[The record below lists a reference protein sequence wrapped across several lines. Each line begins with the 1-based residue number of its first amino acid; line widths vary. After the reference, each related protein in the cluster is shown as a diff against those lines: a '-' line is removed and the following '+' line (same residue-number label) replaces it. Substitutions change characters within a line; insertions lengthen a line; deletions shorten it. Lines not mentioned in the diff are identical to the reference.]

1 MKVKIKTNLTAG
13 IVMAIFAI
21 VMLLVMPTQVR
32 LPMYDSGAPS
42 PRIIPGICLVGIL
55 ICSVL
60 LIVQSLVFHKE
71 TIYEFDL
78 EKEKHELVLIGLLL
92 LFVAG
97 TLTLGFVVSGIIIFC
112 AIEFY
117 VGERK
122 PVMYLYTIAA
132 VFIVYFLFQ
141 HLFHVS
147 LPNGVLTGIL

>member
-1 MKVKIKTNLTAG
+1 MGL
-13 IVMAIFAI
+13 FAV
-21 VMLLVMPTQVR
+21 VMLLVMPSQVR

-55 ICSVL
+55 ICSAI
-60 LIVQSLVFHKE
+60 LIIQSLVFHKE

-97 TLTLGFVVSGIIIFC
+97 ILSLGFVISGIIIFC
-112 AIEFY
+112 AIQFY

-122 PVMYLYTIAA
+122 PVMYVFTIAA
-132 VFIVYFLFQ
+132 VLIVYLLFR
-141 HLFHVS
+141 HVFHVS
-147 LPNGVLTGIL
+147 LPNGLLTGIL

>member
-1 MKVKIKTNLTAG
+1 MKFKIKTNLAAG
-13 IVMAIFAI
+13 IVMGLFAV
-21 VMLLVMPTQVR
+21 VMLLVTPSQVR

-55 ICSVL
+55 ICSAI
-60 LIVQSLVFHKE
+60 LIIQSLVFHKE

-97 TLTLGFVVSGIIIFC
+97 ILSLGFVISGIIIFC
-112 AIEFY
+112 AIQFY

-122 PVMYLYTIAA
+122 PVMYVFTIAA
-132 VFIVYFLFQ
+132 VLIVYLLFR
-141 HLFHVS
+141 HVFHVS
-147 LPNGVLTGIL
+147 LPNGLLTGIL

>member
-1 MKVKIKTNLTAG
+1 MKFKIKTNLAAG
-13 IVMAIFAI
+13 IVMGLFAV
-21 VMLLVMPTQVR
+21 VMLLVMPSQVR

-55 ICSVL
+55 ICSVI
-60 LIVQSLVFHKE
+60 LIIQSLVFHKE

-97 TLTLGFVVSGIIIFC
+97 ILSLGFVISGIIIFC
-112 AIEFY
+112 AIQFY

-122 PVMYLYTIAA
+122 PVMYIFTIAA
-132 VFIVYFLFQ
+132 VLIVYLLFR
-141 HLFHVS
+141 HVFHVS
-147 LPNGVLTGIL
+147 LPNGLLTGIL

>member
-1 MKVKIKTNLTAG
+1 MKFKIKTNLAAG
-13 IVMAIFAI
+13 IVMGLFAV
-21 VMLLVMPTQVR
+21 VMLLVMPSQVR

-55 ICSVL
+55 ICSAI
-60 LIVQSLVFHKE
+60 LIIQSLVFHKE

-97 TLTLGFVVSGIIIFC
+97 ILSLGFVISGIIIFC
-112 AIEFY
+112 AIQFY

-122 PVMYLYTIAA
+122 PVMYVFTIAA
-132 VFIVYFLFQ
+132 VLIVYLLFR
-141 HLFHVS
+141 HVFHVS
-147 LPNGVLTGIL
+147 LPNGLLTGIL